1 MPFSLVAEK
10 TFPDTEA
17 AVNWVDNGTA
27 EGIHNK
33 FLAKLWAVK
42 MA

>member
-1 MPFSLVAEK
+1 MPFSLVGEK
-10 TFPDTEA
+10 TFPDIGA
-17 AVNWVDNGTA
+17 AVNWVDNGIA
-27 EGIHNK
+27 EGIHTK